1 MRIIARKTLI
11 VYWKKHPDTKE
22 PLEAWYK
29 ETEYADWTTTDDIKK
44 RYCTASFLTDNRIC
58 FNISGNKYR
67 LIVKIN
73 YKFHIVYIRFVGTHA
88 EYNKINAE
96 VI

>member
-1 MRIIARKTLI
+1 MRIIARSTLAEF
-11 VYWKKHPDTKE
+11 WLNHPTAKE

-29 ETEYADWTTTDDIKK
+29 ETEKASWETPDDIKK
-44 RYCTASFLTDNRIC
+44 RYPSASFLVDNRVC
-58 FNISGNKYR
+58 FNISGNNFR
-67 LIVKIN
+67 LIVKVN

-96 VI
+96 TI